1 MLLLG
6 LILDI
11 QSELYKIAKMRL
23 YDEDDV
29 NEAIQETM
37 IEAFK
42 GINKLKYNQYFK
54 TWIIKILINKCNKI
68 YRKNKKENISYEYNN
83 IENQISNDEIK
94 SDVDFYILISRL
106 EYEERMIITLYYL
119 ERYTTKEIS
128 KIIGKNENTVKTKLS
143 RAKKKIKRYLEED
156 K

>member
-6 LILDI
+6 LILNI
-11 QSELYKIAKMRL
+11 QSELYKIARMRL
-23 YDEDDV
+23 YNEDDI
-29 NEAIQETM
+29 NEAVQETM

-54 TWIIKILINKCNKI
+54 TWIIKILINKCNKM

-94 SDVDFYILISRL
+94 SDVDFYILISKL
-106 EYEERMIITLYYL
+106 EYEERMIVTLYYL

>member
-11 QSELYKIAKMRL
+11 QSELYKIAKIRL
-23 YDEDDV
+23 YNEDDI
-29 NEAIQETM
+29 NEAVQETM

-128 KIIGKNENTVKTKLS
+128 KIIGKSENTVKTKLS